1 MGGMRMRTG
10 LILGALMLSGLAAV
24 AQEAPAEK
32 LSALRGSARE
42 SRTRLVVGAN
52 VLVTPQG
59 DASRIYLTTT
69 DEKGGFQVTGLSEG
83 DYDVLISRDGYKSE
97 RKSGIALKFPFR
109 AVVEVGME
117 PGNDPPLALPASSGA
132 ASALPLQLKVDVT
145 GPDGAPLEE
154 VEIRLVRLDGAFD
167 PIGLRTPASG
177 SVKLDTLASG
187 QWRLEVLGVGYL
199 PMRQRV
205 TLADSTQ
212 STAVKVRLAQQPP
225 NYQPAPLDLMP
236 PEVPIIP
243 EGFAR

>member
-1 MGGMRMRTG
+1 
-10 LILGALMLSGLAAV
+10 MLSGLAAV

-69 DEKGGFQVTGLSEG
+69 DEKGRFQVAGLSDG
-83 DYDVLISRDGYKSE
+83 DYDVLIARDGYRSE
-97 RKSGIALKFPFR
+97 RKTGVALKFPFR

-117 PGNDPPLALPASSGA
+117 PGNDPPVALPASSGS
-132 ASALPLQLKVDVT
+132 ASAVPLQLKVDVT
-145 GPDGAPLEE
+145 GPDGAPIEE
-154 VEIRLVRLDGAFD
+154 VEIRLVRVNGTLD

-177 SVKLDTLASG
+177 SVTLDSLASG

-199 PMRQRV
+199 PLRQRV
-205 TLADSTQ
+205 SLADSTT
-212 STAVKVRLAQQPP
+212 STVVKVRLAAQPP